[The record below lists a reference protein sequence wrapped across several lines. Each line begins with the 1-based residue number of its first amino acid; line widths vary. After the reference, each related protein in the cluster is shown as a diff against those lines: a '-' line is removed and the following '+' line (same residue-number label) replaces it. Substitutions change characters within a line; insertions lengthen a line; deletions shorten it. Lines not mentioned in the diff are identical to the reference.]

1 MKKTQRI
8 KKTRT
13 NPWRFLFIMI
23 LVYAFG
29 ATASF
34 FYFKPKLAF
43 HSPFIE
49 DIESQLLISKSQ
61 KDEAVSLRLYKSPG
75 SDLPDSNNKSQK
87 ESLLITAEDIIKRYM
102 YSYGVKVLDLYMDKK
117 GTIYADFSD
126 ELRRKVSGDAF
137 EEYQIIAGLYKR
149 IKANIPEF
157 KSLKILIDG
166 KETEGFGGHIDISEP
181 IGAAI
186 EHSYGGTIESTI

>member
-1 MKKTQRI
+1 MKKTRRT
-8 KKTRT
+8 KKTKT

-49 DIESQLLISKSQ
+49 EIESQLLISKSQ
-61 KDEAVSLRLYKSPG
+61 KDEQDSLRLYKSPE

-87 ESLLITAEDIIKRYM
+87 ESLLITAEDIIKKYM

-117 GTIYADFSD
+117 GIIYADFGD
-126 ELRRKVSGDAF
+126 ELRKKFSGDAF
-137 EEYQIIAGLYKR
+137 EEYQIIAGLYRR
-149 IKANIPEF
+149 IKANIPNF
-157 KSLKILIDG
+157 KLLKILIDG
-166 KETEGFGGHIDISEP
+166 KEIESFGGHLDISEP
-181 IGAAI
+181 ISEAI
-186 EHSYGGTIESTI
+186 EQSSGSEIEGTI

>member
-1 MKKTQRI
+1 MKKTRRT
-8 KKTRT
+8 KKTKT

-49 DIESQLLISKSQ
+49 EIESQLLISKSQ
-61 KDEAVSLRLYKSPG
+61 KDEQDSLRLYKSPE

-87 ESLLITAEDIIKRYM
+87 ESLLITAEDIIKKYM

-117 GTIYADFSD
+117 GIIYADFGD
-126 ELRRKVSGDAF
+126 ELRKKFSGDAF
-137 EEYQIIAGLYKR
+137 EEYQVIAGLYRR
-149 IKANIPEF
+149 IKANIPNF
-157 KSLKILIDG
+157 KLLKILIDG
-166 KETEGFGGHIDISEP
+166 KEIESFGGHLDISEP
-181 IGAAI
+181 ISEAI
-186 EHSYGGTIESTI
+186 EQSSGSEIEGTI

>member
-1 MKKTQRI
+1 MKKTRRT
-8 KKTRT
+8 KKTKT

-49 DIESQLLISKSQ
+49 EIESQLLISKSQ
-61 KDEAVSLRLYKSPG
+61 KDEQDSLRLYKSPE

-87 ESLLITAEDIIKRYM
+87 ESLLITAEDIIKKYM

-117 GTIYADFSD
+117 GIIYADFGD
-126 ELRRKVSGDAF
+126 ELRKKFSGDAF
-137 EEYQIIAGLYKR
+137 EEYQVIAGLYRR
-149 IKANIPEF
+149 IKANIPNF
-157 KSLKILIDG
+157 KLLKILIDG
-166 KETEGFGGHIDISEP
+166 KEIESFGGHLDISEP
-181 IGAAI
+181 ISEAI
-186 EHSYGGTIESTI
+186 EQSSGREIEGTI